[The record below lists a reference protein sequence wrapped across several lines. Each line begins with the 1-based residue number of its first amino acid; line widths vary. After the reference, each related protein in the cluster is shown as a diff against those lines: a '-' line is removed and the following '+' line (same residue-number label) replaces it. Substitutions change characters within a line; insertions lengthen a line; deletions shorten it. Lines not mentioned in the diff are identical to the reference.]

1 MCFLRK
7 RFIQFLLALFLS
19 KVLPGIVTIFMEWL
33 KTLHSIICFPSR
45 LPHVPNIL
53 SNVCGYG
60 YWYTWICTG
69 LSDIYTARAII
80 KNMGQQMSGLIN
92 QMARVFG
99 INPKVGGLDSPS
111 GRDFFCL
118 KNFDTFTRTSVRVSK
133 MNAVARSLLTFEM
146 LTLVDKY
153 IKMMDDWIH
162 KLFLN
167 KPLTMFVLIQPAYK
181 SLKHIEI
188 CIYVFMKIYISKT
201 RMNVN
206 SWREIHLGSNLWPF
220 VKILL

>member
-69 LSDIYTARAII
+69 LSDIYTARATI
-80 KNMGQQMSGLIN
+80 KNMGQQMSGPDKSNGYSALI
-92 QMARVFG
+92 RRLG
-99 INPKVGGLDSPS
+99 
-111 GRDFFCL
+111 
-118 KNFDTFTRTSVRVSK
+118 VRFPL
-133 MNAVARSLLTFEM
+133 RSR
-146 LTLVDKY
+146 
-153 IKMMDDWIH
+153 
-162 KLFLN
+162 LFLSEKLWHFHKN
-167 KPLTMFVLIQPAYK
+167 IRSCVENECCCPLTVNIW
-181 SLKHIEI
+181 
-188 CIYVFMKIYISKT
+188 
-201 RMNVN
+201 NVN
-206 SWREIHLGSNLWPF
+206 FTWQIYKNDGWLDT
-220 VKILL
+220 